1 MRAPEYDV
9 KSPKQTV
16 SITLNSDLYAK
27 AKGLAI
33 NVSRVAE
40 EAIAQEYASRRA
52 KELRAELQRELL
64 AIEKYEED
72 HGSFAEM
79 VRAYYG
85 DDDGAV

>member
-1 MRAPEYDV
+1 MRAPEYDA